1 MSKKQPQQ
9 EKEGGQP
16 QNSKVAPGEAG
27 GRGGHMKSR
36 FPLKGG
42 LSCQLF
48 DGALHCLPCALEPST
63 NLASCEDHAT
73 FFLLVERESG
83 VLLTPV
89 TEQTPEHFIW
99 HMEGTECQR
108 VFYCT

>member
-16 QNSKVAPGEAG
+16 QNSKVALGEAG

-48 DGALHCLPCALEPST
+48 DGALH
-63 NLASCEDHAT
+63 
-73 FFLLVERESG
+73 
-83 VLLTPV
+83 
-89 TEQTPEHFIW
+89 
-99 HMEGTECQR
+99 
-108 VFYCT
+108 